1 MRGAHRP
8 PIARDITAIY
18 GALLYGSDGAV
29 GSRYVC
35 VRGVFVI
42 IIMRAAL
49 FVGIWICGGG
59 VDDVRH
65 RARSM
70 SVCV

>member
-1 MRGAHRP
+1 MAVMARLARGM
-8 PIARDITAIY
+8 
-18 GALLYGSDGAV
+18 
-29 GSRYVC
+29 C
-35 VRGVFVI
+35 

-70 SVCV
+70 SVCVYNVFFL